1 MTNITINIDHR
12 NKLGAARDQN
22 PRPTCVA
29 FAMSD
34 AHTAIRGDKIAL
46 SSEYLF
52 YHASLIGKTSLTS
65 GVRIDAAC
73 EAIERNGQPQEIAWP
88 YNNIA
93 PHLLGRRWGPPNALG
108 PIFRRRTSS
117 ILCECQSIRQSLSI
131 GKPAFIGMYLTPSFY
146 HPSSDGIISAIPG
159 EQTMYSA
166 KHAVLCVASGA
177 INKEP
182 ALLIRNS
189 WGTAWGLGGHAWI
202 LENHLE
208 PLIFSTLLMMEE
220 PNVSSSTPTS

>member
-1 MTNITINIDHR
+1 MTNITIDIDHR
-12 NKLGAARDQN
+12 DKLGVARDQN

-34 AHTAIRGDKIAL
+34 AHTAIRGDKTAL

-52 YHASLIGKTSLTS
+52 YHASLIGKTTLSN

-73 EAIERNGQPQEIAWP
+73 EAIERIGQPHESAWP
-88 YNNIA
+88 YKQIES
-93 PHLLGRRWGPPNALG
+93 HLLGRNWGPPNTLSAM
-108 PIFRRRTSS
+108 FRRQTRS
-117 ILCECQSIRQSLSI
+117 ISCECKSVRQSLLI
-131 GKPAFIGMYLTPSFY
+131 GKPAFIAMYLTPSFY
-146 HPSSDGIISAIPG
+146 HPSSDGVISAIPG

-166 KHAVLCVASGA
+166 KHAVLCVASGE

-189 WGTAWGLGGHAWI
+189 WGTAWGLHGHAWM
-202 LENHLE
+202 LESHLE